1 MRSEVALQSQYAR
14 AAAPSHKS
22 SEARLPTLSRTSRG
36 GEENNDAHQC
46 GTAPGQKGPM
56 SSCLWRVDLPTKGS
70 YRLTYSTSFFHI
82 LRETE
87 TRNGNIN
94 GTWQQVVS
102 AGKGFPRTWHR
113 CLGAI
118 PRQPYLSS
126 PFTPMLVCLYL
137 GPTTVS
143 LRGLSKRKGEVE
155 LWTRWSFQT
164 SASASLEF
172 LLTIL
177 DSIQTAAACH
187 WTTREPQRSKRTPG
201 GGAARASGGFAEAA

>member
-1 MRSEVALQSQYAR
+1 MAISTGLGN
-14 AAAPSHKS
+14 K
-22 SEARLPTLSRTSRG
+22 LSRQARVSLERG
-36 GEENNDAHQC
+36 IDVS
-46 GTAPGQKGPM
+46 GPYQ
-56 SSCLWRVDLPTKGS
+56 GS
-70 YRLTYSTSFFHI
+70 
-82 LRETE
+82 
-87 TRNGNIN
+87 
-94 GTWQQVVS
+94 Q
-102 AGKGFPRTWHR
+102 A
-113 CLGAI
+113 C
-118 PRQPYLSS
+118 LSS

>member
-1 MRSEVALQSQYAR
+1 MRSEVALQSKYAR

-22 SEARLPTLSRTSRG
+22 SEERLPTLSRTSRG

-118 PRQPYLSS
+118 PGQPCLSS

-137 GPTTVS
+137 GPNTAS
-143 LRGLSKRKGEVE
+143 MRGLSKRRRGGVVGSVE
-155 LWTRWSFQT
+155 FSNIGICIIRVSSDDPRLDTDRCSM
-164 SASASLEF
+164 SLD
-172 LLTIL
+172 
-177 DSIQTAAACH
+177 DS
-187 WTTREPQRSKRTPG
+187 
-201 GGAARASGGFAEAA
+201 RASTVETHPRRRSRTRFRWFR